1 MGFNADKCVV
11 IRVTNKK
18 RPLCSDYTIHI
29 QKLNIKT
36 EAKYI
41 GVTISS
47 DLSRSRYADNVTKK
61 VNSTNG
67 FLKRNM
73 YLHHKLQ
80 MIPPTRHLSAPK
92 WNMRLQPVHHSL
104 IQPTIRLKWSS
115 EEQPYLL
122 QMTTAISAVSRR

>member
-1 MGFNADKCVV
+1 MD
-11 IRVTNKK
+11 
-18 RPLCSDYTIHI
+18 I

-36 EAKYI
+36 EKKYI

-61 VNSTNG
+61 VNSTDG

-80 MIPPTRHLSAPK
+80 RIPPTRHLSAP
-92 WNMRLQPVHHSL
+92 
-104 IQPTIRLKWSS
+104 
-115 EEQPYLL
+115 
-122 QMTTAISAVSRR
+122 